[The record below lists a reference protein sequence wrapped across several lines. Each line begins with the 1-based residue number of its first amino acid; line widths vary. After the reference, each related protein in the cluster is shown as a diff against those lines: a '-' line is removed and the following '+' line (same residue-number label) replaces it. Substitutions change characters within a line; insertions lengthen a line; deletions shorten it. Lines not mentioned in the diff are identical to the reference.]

1 LKRIGL
7 WDDDLELDE
16 AERLVEW
23 QQQTTRAKK

>member
-23 QQQTTRAKK
+23 QQQATRAKK